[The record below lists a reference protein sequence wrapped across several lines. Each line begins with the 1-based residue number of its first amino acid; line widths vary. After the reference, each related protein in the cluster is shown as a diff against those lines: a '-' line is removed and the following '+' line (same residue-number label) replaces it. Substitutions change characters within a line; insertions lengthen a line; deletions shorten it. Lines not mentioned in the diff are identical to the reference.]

1 MGGFLGEGLNSGVV
15 TQIAARK
22 ALLTNK
28 DRSNVQHALLNSN
41 APWVALYSGV
51 LRGTTSS
58 KSGTTFKL
66 EGGVGFQGDTP
77 GIGAPVGYW
86 ISTDTGKS
94 TGIRPRA
101 GITDVKVKSKGTF
114 GTLRDVEINIKAWTT
129 EDFETLYDLYM
140 RPGFHFLLE
149 WGHSVYTTS
158 GNDIAQ
164 ARPTASGTFLQSS
177 VSYKKVMDVVNSQR
191 KASGYNYD
199 GLVGVCKNFSWS
211 LNEQGGYDITIN
223 LISKGEVIESIGVA
237 FDPGPNVKSEDLKE
251 GNKDK
256 SERKSPIHFLLK
268 RIELSAKEGRVT
280 LDDVSGAGKFSEI
293 KSLLHDENFDAFQ
306 KTGFDVEQPGS
317 MFDKSKTLTWIS
329 LRTICD
335 LLNAFAVTKEGPDK
349 GQVAFEINT
358 EVGHKYLSHPS
369 HFSIDPIICV
379 TSTPNNMAMN
389 GKELG
394 KVTLTGTDERIA
406 RLGPIGNDCL
416 AICVTNLYL
425 YDVLDPLFDRGDAKE
440 NPVSLLDT
448 FKAILGGVN
457 EAMGGINELELAY
470 DEDTNKWAI
479 VDRKWQEDPAKLPII
494 TLTGLGSN
502 IRTLKT
508 ESKITNKLASQIS
521 IAATAGRSGT
531 KENVDELLAW
541 NRGDKDRIAPVK
553 SQTNKGG
560 HTAPEPIPDAQK
572 AFNEWAERVDE
583 AFQAVNGEGLLTDQ
597 NYDKDSFQSLKSGHQ
612 MYQSEKLAEYNGGS
626 GKPPKGLIPVELSF
640 TMQGISGFKI
650 AQGFKIETGLIP
662 DTYTGNNMG
671 YLITKCDHT
680 ISTSD
685 WITEVGALMYNIKPN
700 PGYKSSINS
709 SATGSPNT
717 AVKSTSDKGSST
729 GGSGGGSGAEQSQ
742 QALGKAVSYDR
753 VKAAIQKKGYKWY
766 GNELELNI
774 IGVRNING
782 QKDSGHGKLHPI
794 TNKFNDILIVAWIEN
809 GVTNAESY
817 PATTVPGASY
827 TLQSNP
833 KFSNMNP
840 QGTGAKQEGQ
850 WIGHY
855 YAGQHKGHPAM
866 RDRTAIGVHRDN
878 NYTDSWIDLATSPK
892 GKAPGL
898 FNDLAGMLIH
908 NSGDY
913 GDPKTKLV
921 NNWSAGC
928 QVLANLKQTNRLVA
942 LTEKSSKKTGNK
954 FFTYTLINSNDIQL

>member
-1 MGGFLGEGLNSGVV
+1 MSGFLGEALDSGVK
-15 TQIAARK
+15 TQLAVRQQ
-22 ALLTNK
+22 LLEAPTRTNAH
-28 DRSNVQHALLNSN
+28 QMLLNSN
-41 APWVALYSGV
+41 TAWVALYSGV
-51 LRGTTSS
+51 LTGTYG
-58 KSGTTFKL
+58 KQGTTFKL
-66 EGGVGFQGDTP
+66 EGGVGFQDDAAIP
-77 GIGAPVGYW
+77 GLPAGYW
-86 ISTDTGKS
+86 ASTNTGQS

-101 GITDVKVKSKGTF
+101 GITDVRIKSKGTY

-149 WGHSVYTTS
+149 WGHSVYAQSGTS
-158 GNDIAQ
+158 IAQ
-164 ARPTASGTFLQSS
+164 TRPTASGTFLQNS
-177 VSYKKVMDVVNSQR
+177 VSYKKVMDDVVAKR

-199 GLVGVCKNFSWS
+199 GLVGVCKNFSWA

-237 FDPGPNVKSEDLKE
+237 FDPSNKISSEQLKE

-268 RIELSAKEGRVT
+268 RIELANTDGAVSLATVASSGKAADLLAG
-280 LDDVSGAGKFSEI
+280 LDANKFDVFC
-293 KSLLHDENFDAFQ
+293 
-306 KTGFDVEQPGS
+306 KTGFDIEQPGS
-317 MFDKSKTLTWIS
+317 MFDKSAVLTWIS

-335 LLNAFAVTKEGPDK
+335 LLNNFAVTKEGPDK

-358 EVGHKYLSHPS
+358 EPGHRYVTHDCQ
-369 HFSIDPIICV
+369 FSIDPIICV
-379 TSTPNNMAMN
+379 LSTPNQATMN
-389 GKELG
+389 GNELG

-406 RLGPIGNDCL
+406 KLRPLSNDPL

-440 NPVSLLDT
+440 NPPSLLDT

-470 DEDTNKWAI
+470 DEDENKWSI
-479 VDRKWQEDPAKLPII
+479 VDRKWQEDPNKLPTIK
-494 TLTGLGSN
+494 LTGLGSN

-508 ESKITNKLASQIS
+508 ESKISNKISSQVS
-521 IAATAGRSGT
+521 IAASAGRSGT

-541 NRGDKDRIAPVK
+541 NRGHKDRIAPVK
-553 SQTNKGG
+553 KQTDKGDN
-560 HTAPEPIPDAQK
+560 TKPAPIPDEAK
-572 AFNEWAERVDE
+572 AFAEWAERVDE
-583 AFQAVNGEGLLTDQ
+583 AFQAVNGGLLTDQ
-597 NYDKDSFQSLKSGHQ
+597 NYDKDSFQALKSGHQ
-612 MYQSEKLAEYNGGS
+612 KYSSEYLALKNGKGNEA
-626 GKPPKGLIPVELSF
+626 PKGIIPVELSF

-662 DTYTGNNMG
+662 SHYTGNNMA
-671 YLITKCDHT
+671 YLVTRCDHT
-680 ISTSD
+680 ISNNE
-685 WITEVGALMYNIKPN
+685 WITEVGALMYNAKPA
-700 PGYKSSINS
+700 PGYTSNVTPAAFGNPNAAVKTSGTGTS
-709 SATGSPNT
+709 TGS
-717 AVKSTSDKGSST
+717 
-729 GGSGGGSGAEQSQ
+729 SGGGSGAEQSQ
-742 QALGKAVSYDR
+742 QALGKSVSYDR
-753 VKAAIQKKGYKWY
+753 VKAAVLKKGYKWY
-766 GNELELNI
+766 GNEMEINI
-774 IGVRNING
+774 VGVRNISG

-794 TNKFNDILIVAWIEN
+794 TNRFNDILIVAWIEN
-809 GVTNAESY
+809 GKTNAESY

-827 TLQSNP
+827 TLASNP

-840 QGTGAKQEGQ
+840 KGTGAKQEGQ
-850 WIGHY
+850 WLAHY
-855 YAGQHKGHPAM
+855 YAGAHKGHPAM
-866 RDRTAIGVHRDN
+866 RDRTAIGIHRDN

-898 FNDLAGMLIH
+898 FNELAGMLIH

-928 QVLANLKQTNRLVA
+928 QVLANQAQTNRLVA
-942 LTEKSSKKTGNK
+942 LTEKSTKKTGNK
-954 FFTYTLINSNDIQL
+954 FFTYTLINSSEIQL